1 MVRSGFV
8 SSGSE
13 EVVRNLKIGG
23 IYRHY
28 KGDFYLI
35 EALARDSDSL
45 EDMVVYRSLYGDGQL
60 WVRPYAEFMGKI
72 DGQRQRYRFEL
83 QELSSVREEI

>member
-8 SSGSE
+8 SLGSE

-23 IYRHY
+23 VYRHY

-60 WVRPYAEFMGKI
+60 WVRPYAEFMDKI

>member
-8 SSGSE
+8 SLGSE
-13 EVVRNLKIGG
+13 EVARNLKIGG

-45 EDMVVYRSLYGDGQL
+45 EGMVVYRSLYGDGRL

>member
-8 SSGSE
+8 SLGSE

-28 KGDFYLI
+28 KGDFYLV
-35 EALARDSDSL
+35 EVLARDSDSL

-60 WVRPYAEFMGKI
+60 WVRPYAEFMSKI
-72 DGQRQRYRFEL
+72 DGQKQRYRFEL